1 MEERR
6 GTGLLLFVL
15 LLAQLV
21 LLSAQAPARDREG
34 TAFEVAA
41 LRLTA
46 PVVRAVR
53 GVHDLSRAGVLLLAD
68 RRELRAE
75 NRRLQGELERL
86 RRDQIERQNAE
97 LELRLLRDAL
107 DVLPPDLT
115 GVRIA
120 DVVWADHHSFQR
132 SLIIRMQRSGE
143 EGLAVDSPVLTH
155 QGLVGRV
162 VMVASPYARV
172 QLVTDRASSVGAM
185 VERTRRQGVV
195 RGEESGV
202 LALDYVP
209 LQADVRPGD
218 RLLTA
223 GIDGIYPRG
232 IPIGAVLEVTSG
244 DELFHRVRVAPAVD
258 FGKLEKVYVLQPV
271 TPPAE
276 LLRGESAGDR

>member
-21 LLSAQAPARDREG
+21 LLSAQAPARDRDG

-86 RRDQIERQNAE
+86 RREHIQRQNAE

-107 DVLPPDLT
+107 DVLPPDFI

-120 DVVWADHHSFQR
+120 DVVWVDHHSFQR
-132 SLIIRMQRSGE
+132 SLIVRLQRSGE
-143 EGLAVDSPVLTH
+143 DEPLVDSPVLTH

-271 TPPAE
+271 APPAE

>member
-6 GTGLLLFVL
+6 GTGLLLSCCCWPSSCC
-15 LLAQLV
+15 
-21 LLSAQAPARDREG
+21 SARRRPPAIATR
-34 TAFEVAA
+34 TAFKVAA

-53 GVHDLSRAGVLLLAD
+53 GVHLLSRSGLLLLAD

-86 RRDQIERQNAE
+86 RREHLQRQNAE

-107 DVLPPDLT
+107 DVLPTDFP

-132 SLIIRMQRSGE
+132 SLIVRMQRSDE
-143 EGLAVDSPVLTH
+143 EGPAVDSPVLTH

-271 TPPAE
+271 APPAE